1 MKVWSSDHPFG
12 ERDAARFVG
21 YSIAF
26 LRMARQK
33 NRGPAFIRIGRSIR
47 YDE

>member
-1 MKVWSSDHPFG
+1 MWSSDHPFG